1 MIRSKKRLPACMM
14 TSLCLLW
21 ISCLPTIAATKPA
34 NVQRVKGGYL
44 LNDAAMRDVVAG
56 WQSDHAAVTVLRQG
70 LDQLQQEIK
79 LQAEDTKQLV
89 ADLRRELAAERA
101 EYNRRIRRGRAQG
114 LLIGLIIGAAGVA
127 IVK

>member
-1 MIRSKKRLPACMM
+1 M
-14 TSLCLLW
+14 
-21 ISCLPTIAATKPA
+21 PTIAATKPA

-79 LQAEDTKQLV
+79 LQAEDTRRQLTELKQ
-89 ADLRRELAAERA
+89 ELAAERKR
-101 EYNRRIRRGRAQG
+101 YNVAIRRSRGQG
-114 LLIGLIIGAAGVA
+114 LLIGVIIGVVTGA
-127 IVK
+127 IVAH